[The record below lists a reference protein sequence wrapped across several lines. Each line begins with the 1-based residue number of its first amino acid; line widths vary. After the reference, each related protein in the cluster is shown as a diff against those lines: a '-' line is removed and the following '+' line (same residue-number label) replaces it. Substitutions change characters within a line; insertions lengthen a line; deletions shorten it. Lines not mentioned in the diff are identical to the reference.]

1 MRRVEPARPDKA
13 NPGEG
18 PAGLFVQPLGIYTSR
33 TVVQPKASVRYAAPR
48 MAKSK
53 PKNQKRRIWR
63 TLLLS
68 ALGLFVFLLM
78 FVSAFIYN
86 PFEGSL
92 PSLRD
97 AVPRGV
103 NFFVRKQ
110 NLAADFDPF
119 PEPRFWSALSDAPGF
134 DAVDS
139 GALGQRFR
147 REGLDRALDEARA
160 QLEAVARDSG
170 GFLDVMRDVIGE
182 EVVVA
187 GYNQDYSVS
196 PPRPLAVPE
205 WCLYARINWRVKLLL
220 GLAGF
225 GFVQSKVAEQGMA
238 LSSEDDLLVLRVRG
252 QNPIYIRR
260 HLDALMVANNTEM
273 LEQSQLLIFGSQDV
287 EPIGQQPAY
296 TVGALERIEE
306 WSIRNDVDDPNVV
319 EFLVEPNAYDG
330 FRRFAAGWPDRN
342 KRDSMNERVLAS
354 FLNLRGWLQVT
365 GGFMF
370 EDGYLGATGQIGLNS
385 RDHSPF
391 QSDFYTTEQQ
401 RREQWLDPFLNMVP
415 QSACAAAAL
424 RMPAGEFLNAM
435 FDALEDDEKSL
446 INDAL
451 RRSNFNG
458 AQLDDAVDLISRL
471 RVAFQPRTG
480 FVFRRNVPD
489 LSRDKETNELLV
501 PVAAKSPVPQV
512 AWVFWLRPGGA
523 NLVESLAKMLRDY
536 YTSFGFQKVF
546 YLSVPYAGGTF
557 PEKVSEFTN
566 PQIPATGE
574 IAMITFGDFF
584 IVSNSGPL
592 IRDILRTHYGS
603 QSGTRSVRDLDAFY
617 EGEEELSSSLSGLVW
632 VDGEQLQ
639 TVLDDYLEF
648 ADVSS
653 AQMDPE
659 WMMLTRPKVED
670 DVRRRSYPQYPS
682 KASMPRSLIAP
693 GGEFDRKVV
702 AAMREKW
709 TRDRTN
715 FTADDRAGL
724 QQLRGISELFR
735 GAALQVELEKNY
747 IRYQLRLMR
756 EF

>member
-1 MRRVEPARPDKA
+1 
-13 NPGEG
+13 
-18 PAGLFVQPLGIYTSR
+18 
-33 TVVQPKASVRYAAPR
+33 

-53 PKNQKRRIWR
+53 SKNQKRPIWR
-63 TLLLS
+63 KLLLS
-68 ALGLFVFLLM
+68 VLGLFVFALM

-92 PSLRD
+92 PSMRD

-110 NLAADFDPF
+110 QLAEDFAPF
-119 PEPRFWSALSDAPGF
+119 PEPKFWAALSDAPGF
-134 DAVDS
+134 DAVRDGS
-139 GALGQRFR
+139 LGQSFR
-147 REGLDRALDEARA
+147 QEGLDRALTDARE
-160 QLEAVARDSG
+160 QLQRITEDSD
-170 GFLDVMRDVIGE
+170 GFLDVMRDVVGS
-182 EVVVA
+182 EVIVA

-205 WCLYARINWRVKLLL
+205 WCLYARINWRVKMLY

-225 GFVQSKVAEQGMA
+225 GFVQGMLADQGMQ
-238 LSSEDDLLVLRVRG
+238 LTSQGDMFVLEAPG
-252 QNPIYIRR
+252 ADPIYIQR
-260 HLDALMVANNTEM
+260 HLDALMVANNTKL
-273 LEQSQLLIFGSQDV
+273 LEESQLLILGSEDV

-296 TVGALERIEE
+296 TVGALDRIEE
-306 WSIRNDVDDPNVV
+306 WSLRNDVDDPNVV

-330 FRRFAAGWPDRN
+330 FRRFAATWPN
-342 KRDSMNERVLAS
+342 PNNSDSMNERVLAS
-354 FLNLRGWLQVT
+354 FLNLKGWLQVT

-370 EDGYLGATGQIGLNS
+370 EDDFLGATGQIGLNS

-391 QSDFYTTEQQ
+391 QNIFYTTEQQ
-401 RREQWLDPFLNMVP
+401 RRSQWLDPFLNMVP
-415 QSACAAAAL
+415 ASACAAAAL
-424 RMPAGEFLNAM
+424 RMPAGEFLMAM
-435 FDALEDDEKSL
+435 FDALEDAEKSL

-458 AQLDDAVDLISRL
+458 TQVNDAGDLISRL

-489 LSRDKETNELLV
+489 TSRDKETGELLV

-523 NLVESLAKMLRDY
+523 SLVESLAKMLRDY
-536 YTSFGFQKVF
+536 YTSFGFRKVF
-546 YLSVPYAGGTF
+546 YLSVPYAGGNF

-574 IAMITFGDFF
+574 VAMITFGEFF

-603 QSGTRSVRDLDAFY
+603 QSGLRSIRDLDHFY
-617 EGEEELSSSLSGLVW
+617 AVEEELSPSLSGLVW

-639 TVLDDYLEF
+639 TVLDDYLTF
-648 ADVSS
+648 ADTSS
-653 AQMDPE
+653 EQMDPE
-659 WMMLTRPKVED
+659 WMMLTRPSVED
-670 DVRRRSYPQYPS
+670 RVRRKSYPQYPS
-682 KASMPRSLIAP
+682 KASMPKNLTKQ
-693 GGEFDRKVV
+693 GGEFDQKVV
-702 AAMREKW
+702 AEMRAKW
-709 TRDRTN
+709 SRERTN
-715 FTADDRAGL
+715 FTAADRQGL
-724 QQLRGISELFR
+724 QQLRGMSELFR
-735 GAALQVELEKNY
+735 GAALQLELEKNY